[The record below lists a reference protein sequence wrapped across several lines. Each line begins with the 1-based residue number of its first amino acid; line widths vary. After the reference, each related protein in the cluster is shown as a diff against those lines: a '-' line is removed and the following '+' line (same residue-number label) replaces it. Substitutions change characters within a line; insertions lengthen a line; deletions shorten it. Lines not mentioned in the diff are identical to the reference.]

1 MRLNVPCRLYSN
13 SIRAIFPAVIGSS
26 GAILPKPPVAKRR
39 VDLHFRFI
47 APISGGGRRA
57 HQPSVDHLD
66 SGAVTRRQRH
76 GFQAAA
82 DGPALP
88 EAGGLGADDDG
99 TAGDSNLDGP
109 DAVAHG
115 LLNLLLDPPL
125 GRGLSRRV
133 GAGLDGDRAAGSGGL
148 VARARWAQK
157 PAEHG

>member
-1 MRLNVPCRLYSN
+1 MNEAWFNFAACQPQVPDAN
-13 SIRAIFPAVIGSS
+13 
-26 GAILPKPPVAKRR
+26 RR
-39 VDLHFRFI
+39 GELHLAFI
-47 APISGGGRRA
+47 ASISGSGRRA

-88 EAGGLGADDDG
+88 EAGGLGANDDG
-99 TAGDSNLDGP
+99 PAGDLNLDGP

-125 GRGLSRRV
+125 DRGIGRRV
-133 GAGLDGDRAAGSGGL
+133 GAGLDGDRAARPGGF
-148 VARARWAQK
+148 VARARWAQE
-157 PAEHG
+157 PAEHRW